1 MPVRFWLAPL
11 RFFGTQIKMVTV
23 SHYHCFLFTTMLH
36 KLKQQ
41 INRFKFTDS
50 NRLPL
55 RRARQFLM
63 NRFRTVRLDMPS
75 APLRAAMG
83 LVR

>member
-1 MPVRFWLAPL
+1 MGALQVLDASSILA
-11 RFFGTQIKMVTV
+11 GSTQNV
-23 SHYHCFLFTTMLH
+23 MLH

>member
-1 MPVRFWLAPL
+1 MGALQVLDDGSIPYGSTTPFSILS
-11 RFFGTQIKMVTV
+11 TV
-23 SHYHCFLFTTMLH
+23 LLYPMLH

-41 INRFKFTDS
+41 INRYRFTDS

-63 NRFRTVRLDMPS
+63 NRFRSVRLDMPS

>member
-1 MPVRFWLAPL
+1 
-11 RFFGTQIKMVTV
+11 
-23 SHYHCFLFTTMLH
+23 MLH
-36 KLKQQ
+36 KLKQ
-41 INRFKFTDS
+41 NMHRHRLNSS

-63 NRFRTVRLDMPS
+63 NRFRTVRADMPS

>member
-1 MPVRFWLAPL
+1 
-11 RFFGTQIKMVTV
+11 
-23 SHYHCFLFTTMLH
+23 MLH
-36 KLKQQ
+36 KLKQGLY
-41 INRFKFTDS
+41 KHKLTPS

-63 NRFRTVRLDMPS
+63 NRFRTVRSDMPS

>member
-1 MPVRFWLAPL
+1 MGALQVLAVGSIPAGSTTGV
-11 RFFGTQIKMVTV
+11 FSIAIK
-23 SHYHCFLFTTMLH
+23 MLH
-36 KLKQQ
+36 KIRQQ
-41 INRFKFTDS
+41 LSRHKFNQS
-50 NRLPL
+50 NRTPL

-63 NRFRTVRLDMPS
+63 NRFRIVRFDTPS

>member
-1 MPVRFWLAPL
+1 MGALQALAASSIL
-11 RFFGTQIKMVTV
+11 AGSI
-23 SHYHCFLFTTMLH
+23 FLPRRTNVFQKMLH
-36 KLKQQ
+36 KLKQG
-41 INRFKFTDS
+41 INRYRFTPS

-63 NRFRTVRLDMPS
+63 NRFRTVRSDTPS

>member
-1 MPVRFWLAPL
+1 
-11 RFFGTQIKMVTV
+11 
-23 SHYHCFLFTTMLH
+23 MLH
-36 KLKQQ
+36 KIKQH
-41 INRFKFTDS
+41 INRHRFTPS

-63 NRFRTVRLDMPS
+63 NRFRTVRYDTPS
-75 APLRAAMG
+75 ASLRAAMG

>member
-1 MPVRFWLAPL
+1 MGALQVLDASSILAGSIP
-11 RFFGTQIKMVTV
+11 
-23 SHYHCFLFTTMLH
+23 SMLH

-41 INRFKFTDS
+41 ITRFKFTDS

>member
-1 MPVRFWLAPL
+1 MGALPVLDDGSIPSGSTTPFSILS
-11 RFFGTQIKMVTV
+11 T
-23 SHYHCFLFTTMLH
+23 FLLYPMLH

-41 INRFKFTDS
+41 INRYRFTDS

-63 NRFRTVRLDMPS
+63 NRFRSVRLDMPS

>member
-1 MPVRFWLAPL
+1 M
-11 RFFGTQIKMVTV
+11 FFSLILLHLH
-23 SHYHCFLFTTMLH
+23 SMLH

>member
-1 MPVRFWLAPL
+1 
-11 RFFGTQIKMVTV
+11 
-23 SHYHCFLFTTMLH
+23 MLH
-36 KLKQQ
+36 KLKQN
-41 INRFKFTDS
+41 ITRYRFTQS

-63 NRFRTVRLDMPS
+63 NRFRTIRSDTPS

>member
-1 MPVRFWLAPL
+1 
-11 RFFGTQIKMVTV
+11 
-23 SHYHCFLFTTMLH
+23 MLH
-36 KLKQQ
+36 KIKQHVSRY
-41 INRFKFTDS
+41 RFTPS

-63 NRFRTVRLDMPS
+63 NRFRAVRSDTPS
-75 APLRAAMG
+75 AALRAAMG

>member
-1 MPVRFWLAPL
+1 MGALQVFDAGSIPAGSTLPV
-11 RFFGTQIKMVTV
+11 QIIYALPKV
-23 SHYHCFLFTTMLH
+23 LN
-36 KLKQQ
+36 KLKQN
-41 INRFKFTDS
+41 INRYRFTPS
-50 NRLPL
+50 NRFPL

-63 NRFRTVRLDMPS
+63 NRFRTIRSDMPS

>member
-1 MPVRFWLAPL
+1 MGALQVLDASSILA
-11 RFFGTQIKMVTV
+11 GSTQN
-23 SHYHCFLFTTMLH
+23 TMLH

>member
-1 MPVRFWLAPL
+1 
-11 RFFGTQIKMVTV
+11 
-23 SHYHCFLFTTMLH
+23 MLH

-41 INRFKFTDS
+41 INRYKFTDS

-63 NRFRTVRLDMPS
+63 NRFRSVRLDMPS
-75 APLRAAMG
+75 APFLEHESSSYLLKADC
-83 LVR
+83 LVYVNPVDKRLVDVSPTGKQLLAK